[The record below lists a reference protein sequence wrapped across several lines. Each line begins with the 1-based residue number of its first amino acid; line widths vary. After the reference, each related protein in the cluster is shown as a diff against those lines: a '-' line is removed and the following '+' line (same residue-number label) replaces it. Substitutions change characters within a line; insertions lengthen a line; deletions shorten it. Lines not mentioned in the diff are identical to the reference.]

1 MHKKLELYEKVT
13 PLAQLG
19 IWQRNL
25 LTGEIYW
32 NKYVREIYEVGPD
45 EFLTLDEAGQFYV
58 NAPAVR
64 TLLELAVSTKE
75 PQEGEFRMLA
85 AKGTQKWVK
94 LRVDSEYEND
104 ECISI
109 FGTLEDITTQVNMIR
124 AMEEREEKFHQAF
137 DYAPIGM
144 AIVATDGHWIKVNN
158 SLCSLLGYSEEE
170 FLKHTFQDFT
180 HPDDLNIDLN
190 YMHRLL
196 RDEIP
201 SYNMEKRYFHKDGHQ
216 IWIYLSVTLVRD
228 ADNLPLYF
236 ISQIKDITERKRSM
250 EILLRERQRLDNIIK
265 STQVGT
271 WEWNILT
278 DETLYNKRSAE
289 ILGYKPNEIV
299 AHTMKAW
306 HDFIHPDDREINWA
320 ELEKCFTRK
329 EKFYACECRMKH
341 KDGNWLWVE
350 IRGKVVKWDD
360 EDKPQLM
367 LGTYADIHD
376 RKAMEQ
382 DRKRAME
389 VISAQNGR
397 LLNFAHIV
405 SHNLRSHTGNIQ
417 MLLDMITHETDEEE
431 KQKMMQMLV
440 INTSNLQQSL
450 SHLNE
455 VVDVHSN
462 ADYSKKT
469 LNMQQ
474 EISRMLDVL
483 SQSLRQINAK
493 QTVEISQDLFI
504 RYDPAYLESILLNL
518 ITNCIKYRDI
528 DRQLHIHIKAYDNGK
543 ATVLEI
549 SDNGIGID
557 LELHGHKLFGM
568 YKTFHDNTDAR
579 GIGLF
584 LVKNQVDAMG
594 GNIEASSKL
603 GEGTTFKV
611 EFSRYK

>member
-25 LTGEIYW
+25 ITGEIYW
-32 NKYVREIYEVGPD
+32 NKYVREIYEVGTD
-45 EFLTLDEAGQFYV
+45 DYLTLEEAGRFYV
-58 NAPAVR
+58 DGPAVR
-64 TLLELAVSTKE
+64 TLLELAASTKE
-75 PQEGEFRMLA
+75 PQEGEFKMLT
-85 AKGTQKWVK
+85 AKGTFKWVR
-94 LRVDSEYEND
+94 LRVDSEHENG
-104 ECISI
+104 ECTSI

-124 AMEEREEKFHQAF
+124 ALEEREEKFHQAF

-144 AIVATDGHWIKVNN
+144 AIVSTEGHWIKVNN
-158 SLCSLLGYSEEE
+158 SLCSLLGYDEEE

-180 HPDDLNIDLN
+180 HPDDLDIDLN

-196 RDEIP
+196 RDEIS

-228 ADNLPLYF
+228 ADNLPMYF

-278 DETLYNKRSAE
+278 DETLYNKRAAE

-299 AHTMKAW
+299 ANTMTAW

-320 ELEKCFTRK
+320 ELEKCFKKK

-341 KDGNWLWVE
+341 KDGNWHWVE
-350 IRGKVVKWDD
+350 IRGKVVNWDD
-360 EDKPQLM
+360 GDKPLLM
-367 LGTYADIHD
+367 LGTYANIHE

-382 DRKRAME
+382 ERKKAME
-389 VISAQNGR
+389 VISGQNGR

-417 MLLDMITHETDEEE
+417 MLLDMITHEQDEEE
-431 KQKMMQMLV
+431 KEKMMQMLV
-440 INTSNLQQSL
+440 INTSNLQQTL

-455 VVDVHSN
+455 VVDVHGN
-462 ADYSKKT
+462 GDYNKKT
-469 LNMQQ
+469 LSLQQ
-474 EISRMLDVL
+474 EINRMLDVL
-483 SQSLRQINAK
+483 SQSLRQVNAK
-493 QTVEISQDLFI
+493 QTVEIKQDLFI

-518 ITNCIKYRDI
+518 MTNCIKYRDNE
-528 DRQLHIHIKAYDNGK
+528 RQLHIRIKAYDNGDTK
-543 ATVLEI
+543 VLEI

-557 LELHGHKLFGM
+557 LDLHGHKLFGM
-568 YKTFHDNTDAR
+568 YKTFHNNTDAR

-594 GNIEASSKL
+594 GKIEASSRI

-611 EFSRYK
+611 EFS